1 MSGNEYF
8 RNIFAVLLLNFLKPK
23 YFHGLT
29 AITAKRSVRNC
40 DAAELMMIPV
50 TPMRTT
56 ATSTTFR
63 IKPEKEV
70 MNTAAEYSKFFPRPL
85 MN

>member
-8 RNIFAVLLLNFLKPK
+8 RNIFAVLPLNFLKLK
-23 YFHGLT
+23 KFHGLT
-29 AITAKRSVRNC
+29 AITAKRSVWNC

-50 TPMRTT
+50 TPARTT

-63 IKPEKEV
+63 INPEKDG
-70 MNTAAEYSKFFPRPL
+70 MKTAADYSMFFPRPL